1 MGKEQDLLQAVKS
14 ADLHTTHKL
23 LSKLKSNRNSKYTP
37 TSTGGSAPSA
47 SAPSKA
53 SLLVGGA
60 TSAGFTAELGEAP
73 TVTCGGSNEPH
84 GSGAQRP
91 RTRRRSRGRLRAFAP
106 PI

>member
-53 SLLVGGA
+53 SLLEGGA
-60 TSAGFTAELGEAP
+60 TSAGEAP
-73 TVTCGGSNEPH
+73 TVTCGGSSEPH
-84 GSGAQRP
+84 GSGAQRR
-91 RTRRRSRGRLRAFAP
+91 RTRPRSRGRFRAFAP